1 MRIKN
6 LWAVAITVCTLL
18 SCSDSDNSMNEPIV
32 QGKKAAI
39 TVKIKGSTVT
49 RAQTGEE
56 AGSADEN
63 AIKSLEFFVFNS
75 DGSYQKYFKPE
86 VLAANNQYTFLV
98 DAGNLTV
105 LTAVNQNL
113 GEPSPRAGFI
123 DGFQKK

>member
-56 AGSADEN
+56 AGSADETLSN
-63 AIKSLEFFVFNS
+63 RWNFLFLTLTGLIKNILS
-75 DGSYQKYFKPE
+75 QKF
-86 VLAANNQYTFLV
+86 
-98 DAGNLTV
+98 
-105 LTAVNQNL
+105 
-113 GEPSPRAGFI
+113 
-123 DGFQKK
+123 

>member
-86 VLAANNQYTFLV
+86 VLATNNQYTFLV
-98 DAGNLTV
+98 DAGILTV
-105 LTAVNQNL
+105 LTAVNQN
-113 GEPSPRAGFI
+113 
-123 DGFQKK
+123 

>member
-56 AGSADEN
+56 AGSANEN

-86 VLAANNQYTFLV
+86 FLAANNQYVPCRCRKSYCSHCGQSKFGRTF
-98 DAGNLTV
+98 
-105 LTAVNQNL
+105 
-113 GEPSPRAGFI
+113 SRAGFI

>member
-56 AGSADEN
+56 STQEILLFSLRS
-63 AIKSLEFFVFNS
+63 IKIW
-75 DGSYQKYFKPE
+75 
-86 VLAANNQYTFLV
+86 ANL
-98 DAGNLTV
+98 L
-105 LTAVNQNL
+105 
-113 GEPSPRAGFI
+113 PRRLH
-123 DGFQKK
+123 